1 MADIKTKSS
10 PKGVIGRKHP
20 LPLRGSLSD
29 YRGQAGRR
37 GQVFI
42 SYIMLTVG
50 LGIGAL
56 GWTAFL
62 IPAKIV
68 GGGLTGIATILYFIF
83 GWDVGL
89 TSLIINAFLLLA
101 AIKILGATF
110 GVRTVAGA
118 VILSG
123 FLSILRPLF
132 PEPVMHET
140 MMNAIVGGVLAGIG
154 AGIVFVNGGS
164 TGGTDIIAMII
175 NKYRNISLGRLLLT
189 IDVIIISSSYFIVH
203 SFEKMIY
210 GYMTMAILAY
220 TVDMV
225 ISGNRQTVQFFIISK
240 KFEEV
245 RKMILYEADRGLTIL
260 NGIGG
265 YSGEERKVIMVIAR
279 KTQSSEIFRIVKS
292 VDPEAFI
299 TMGTVMGV
307 YGKGF
312 DKIRI

>member
-1 MADIKTKSS
+1 MNQTKHEDPPVSS
-10 PKGVIGRKHP
+10 PAKEGVDEVSGHSNKKR
-20 LPLRGSLSD
+20 LPVVLRVI
-29 YRGQAGRR
+29 R
-37 GQVFI
+37 
-42 SYIMLTVG
+42 SYLMLTIG

-68 GGGLTGIATILYFIF
+68 GGGLTGIATVLYFIF

-89 TSLIINAFLLLA
+89 TSLLMNGILILLA
-101 AIKILGATF
+101 IKMLGATF
-110 GVRTVAGA
+110 GIRTIAGA

-123 FLSILRPLF
+123 FLSFLRPLF
-132 PEPVMHET
+132 PEPVMQET

-154 AGIVFVNGGS
+154 SGIVFVNGGS

-175 NKYRNISLGRLLLT
+175 NKYRNISLGRLLLG
-189 IDVIIISSSYFIVH
+189 IDVIIISSSYFVFN
-203 SFEKMIY
+203 SLEKMVY

-225 ISGNRQTVQFFIISK
+225 ISGNRQTVQFFIISRK
-240 KFEEV
+240 YEEI
-245 RKMILYEADRGLTIL
+245 RKLVLFEADRGMTIL
-260 NGIGG
+260 NGMGG
-265 YSGEERKVIMVIAR
+265 YSGEDRKVLMVIAR
-279 KTQSSEIFRIVKS
+279 KTQSSDIFRIVKS

-312 DKIRI
+312 DRIRI

>member
-1 MADIKTKSS
+1 MNSLFANSLGTPVYTLRFLSAIKPFQLSF
-10 PKGVIGRKHP
+10 GNIP
-20 LPLRGSLSD
+20 L
-29 YRGQAGRR
+29 
-37 GQVFI
+37 
-42 SYIMLTVG
+42 T
-50 LGIGAL
+50 AL
-56 GWTAFL
+56 
-62 IPAKIV
+62 
-68 GGGLTGIATILYFIF
+68 
-83 GWDVGL
+83 
-89 TSLIINAFLLLA
+89 LIIESGDLGLL
-101 AIKILGATF
+101 GDCF
-110 GVRTVAGA
+110 
-118 VILSG
+118 SG
-123 FLSILRPLF
+123 FLSVLRPLF

-175 NKYRNISLGRLLLT
+175 NKYRNISLGRLLLG

-203 SFEKMIY
+203 SLENMVY

-225 ISGNRQTVQFFIISK
+225 ISGNRQTVQFFIISDK
-240 KFEEV
+240 WEDI
-245 RKMILYEADRGLTIL
+245 RKLILYEADRGMTIL

-265 YSGEERKVIMVIAR
+265 YSGEERKVLMVIAR